1 MDGIESPSAAE
12 EALAVIRGAVAISV
26 TRKRRLARNFLLDHP
41 LHIRR
46 RKLSKKKALTEAEMA
61 RLTAAITTRQKRKK
75 QYCFEYRQ
83 LLFALMLSP
92 PFCRRGEAR
101 ALHWEDIYDGKIHV
115 RRQYDHDHWKLTGER
130 FKDSTKTGKDRIV
143 PLNDWVGRAL
153 MPVWERQGRPATG
166 HIFVSR
172 WGGPVALNRLFFYTM
187 RKAGLVAASGGARAK
202 IRLHDL
208 RGIGETL
215 CLYYGGNH
223 KQVAAWAGHS
233 EEILRNAY
241 ERLLPGDERSIQGV
255 AHVTANIGQK
265 MLAPPE
271 KIVSRWRRDCYRA
284 ATKQD
289 KQPPKLL
296 NLKAK

>member
-1 MDGIESPSAAE
+1 
-12 EALAVIRGAVAISV
+12 
-26 TRKRRLARNFLLDHP
+26 
-41 LHIRR
+41 
-46 RKLSKKKALTEAEMA
+46 MA

-208 RGIGETL
+208 RGIGETTVPIL
-215 CLYYGGNH
+215 RRQSQAGGSVGRSLRGDIAECIRATIARGRAINPRRRPRHSQHRPEDACPAGENCL
-223 KQVAAWAGHS
+223 QVAAGLLQGGYKAG
-233 EEILRNAY
+233 
-241 ERLLPGDERSIQGV
+241 
-255 AHVTANIGQK
+255 
-265 MLAPPE
+265 
-271 KIVSRWRRDCYRA
+271 
-284 ATKQD
+284 
-289 KQPPKLL
+289 
-296 NLKAK
+296 